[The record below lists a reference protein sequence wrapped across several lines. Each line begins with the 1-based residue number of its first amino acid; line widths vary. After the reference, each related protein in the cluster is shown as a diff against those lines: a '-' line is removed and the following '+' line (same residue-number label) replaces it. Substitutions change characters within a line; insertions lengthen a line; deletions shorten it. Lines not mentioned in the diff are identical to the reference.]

1 MKYITA
7 HSISEQEFI
16 KEPFKI
22 HDSIESI
29 LMDLQNAKKLYV
41 LEIEEDIP
49 LTKKILYNTGFSR
62 NQLFKN
68 YYIDSQKKLIRLKRH
83 VPINELLKN
92 KKATSDY
99 FFNYAVFN
107 ASELQTHLVNRL
119 NSIVEFLI
127 NNPKDK
133 IEPHLLINFCVKLP
147 NLPEKSIHLAEEYII
162 NNYCETEMLI
172 EFANKIEN
180 CDVNKIVKIIADND
194 TSPHCLGL
202 LTSLNKIKNKNLTL
216 DYVEDI
222 IIAKDKKGNLIYE
235 LANKYS
241 NICNLKKLSNAL
253 DLIDNNG
260 YISYL
265 FATNIKG
272 ADKKFF
278 QNSIAKKDRKGTFCI
293 SLASEDGYDNE
304 FLLDRVI
311 ELDIKNRSNGSMVI
325 EFAKKASGCNLDKI
339 LNHLFNYD
347 KTGKYILE
355 FAHITNGYN
364 SEKIIEHIS
373 DIDEE
378 GKLSFL
384 FALTIPNCNAS
395 KLIDKVNKI
404 NKPELFCNLF
414 TSNITSKN
422 KDIFFK
428 EIDKIDKTGDIIRL
442 LSQNSSKKFT
452 ESDLEILNNMLYSK
466 KS

>member
-41 LEIEEDIP
+41 LEIDDEISMP
-49 LTKKILYNTGFSR
+49 KRLLYNSGISR
-62 NQLFKN
+62 SQVFKN
-68 YYIDSQKKLIRLKRH
+68 YYVDSQKKLIRLVRK
-83 VPINELLKN
+83 VPIKDLLNNE
-92 KKATSDY
+92 KATSDY

-107 ASELQTHLVNRL
+107 ASELQVHSRNSL

-127 NNPKDK
+127 SNPKDK

-147 NLPEKSIHLAEEYII
+147 GLPEQSINLAEEYII

-172 EFANKIEN
+172 EFANKIKN
-180 CDVNKIVKIIADND
+180 CNINKIVKVIANND

-202 LTSLNKIKNKNLTL
+202 LKALSKIKNENLTL
-216 DYVEDI
+216 DYIEDVI
-222 IIAKDKKGNLIYE
+222 IEKDKKGNLIYE
-235 LANKYS
+235 LANRH
-241 NICNLKKLSNAL
+241 NDICNIKKLSEAL
-253 DLIDNNG
+253 DSIDNNG

-272 ADKKFF
+272 VDKKFF

-293 SLASEDGYDNE
+293 GLASEDGYDKE

-311 ELDIKNRSNGSMVI
+311 ELDSNNGSMVM
-325 EFAKKASGCNLDKI
+325 EFVKKIPNCNLDKA
-339 LNHLFNYD
+339 LDYLLKYD
-347 KTGKYILE
+347 KSGKYILE
-355 FAHITNGYN
+355 FAYITNGYN
-364 SEKIIEHIS
+364 AEKIIEHIS
-373 DIDEE
+373 DVDKE

-384 FALTIPNCNAS
+384 FGLTIPNCDIS
-395 KLIDKVNKI
+395 KLKNKINEI

-414 TSNITSKN
+414 TSNINNKN
-422 KDIFFK
+422 KDLYFK
-428 EIDKIDKTGDIIRL
+428 QIDKIDETGAIITL
-442 LSQNSSKKFT
+442 ISENTSKKLT
-452 ESDLEILNNMLYSK
+452 NSDLEILNKILDSK
-466 KS
+466 K

>member
-41 LEIEEDIP
+41 LEIDDEISMP
-49 LTKKILYNTGFSR
+49 KRLLYNSGISR
-62 NQLFKN
+62 SQVFKN
-68 YYIDSQKKLIRLKRH
+68 YYVDSQKKLIRLVRK
-83 VPINELLKN
+83 VPIKDLLNNE
-92 KKATSDY
+92 KATSDY

-107 ASELQTHLVNRL
+107 ASELQVHSKNSL

-147 NLPEKSIHLAEEYII
+147 GLPEQSINLAEEYII

-172 EFANKIEN
+172 EFANKIKN
-180 CDVNKIVKIIADND
+180 CNINKIVKVIANND

-202 LTSLNKIKNKNLTL
+202 LKALSKIKNENLTL
-216 DYVEDI
+216 DYIEDVI
-222 IIAKDKKGNLIYE
+222 IEKDKKGNLIYE
-235 LANKYS
+235 LANRH
-241 NICNLKKLSNAL
+241 NDICNIKKLSEAL
-253 DLIDNNG
+253 DSIDNNG

-272 ADKKFF
+272 VDKKFF

-293 SLASEDGYDNE
+293 GLASEDGYDKE

-311 ELDIKNRSNGSMVI
+311 ELDSNNGSMVM
-325 EFAKKASGCNLDKI
+325 EFVKKIPNCNLDKA
-339 LNHLFNYD
+339 LDYLLKYD
-347 KTGKYILE
+347 KSGKYLLE
-355 FAHITNGYN
+355 FAYITNGYN
-364 SEKIIEHIS
+364 AEKIIEHIS
-373 DIDEE
+373 DVDKE

-384 FALTIPNCNAS
+384 FGLTIPNCDIS
-395 KLIDKVNKI
+395 KLKNKISEI

-414 TSNITSKN
+414 TSNINNKN
-422 KDIFFK
+422 KDLYFK
-428 EIDKIDKTGDIIRL
+428 QIDKIDETGAIIKL
-442 LSQNSSKKFT
+442 ISENTSKKLT
-452 ESDLEILNNMLYSK
+452 NSDLEILNKILDSK
-466 KS
+466 K

>member
-41 LEIEEDIP
+41 LEIDDEISMP
-49 LTKKILYNTGFSR
+49 KRLLYNSGISR
-62 NQLFKN
+62 SQVFKN
-68 YYIDSQKKLIRLKRH
+68 YYVDSQKKLIRLVRK
-83 VPINELLKN
+83 VPIKDLLNNE
-92 KKATSDY
+92 KATSDY

-107 ASELQTHLVNRL
+107 ASELQVHSKNSL

-127 NNPKDK
+127 SNPKDK

-147 NLPEKSIHLAEEYII
+147 GLPEQSINLAEEYII

-172 EFANKIEN
+172 EFANKIKN
-180 CDVNKIVKIIADND
+180 CNINKIVKVIANND

-202 LTSLNKIKNKNLTL
+202 LKALSKIKNENLTL
-216 DYVEDI
+216 DYIEDVI
-222 IIAKDKKGNLIYE
+222 IEKDKKGNLIYE
-235 LANKYS
+235 LANRH
-241 NICNLKKLSNAL
+241 NDICNIKKLSEAL
-253 DLIDNNG
+253 DSIDNNG

-272 ADKKFF
+272 VDKKFF

-293 SLASEDGYDNE
+293 GLASEDGYDKE

-311 ELDIKNRSNGSMVI
+311 ELDSNNGSMVM
-325 EFAKKASGCNLDKI
+325 EFVKKIPNCNLDKA
-339 LNHLFNYD
+339 LDYLLKYD
-347 KTGKYILE
+347 KSGKYLLE
-355 FAHITNGYN
+355 FAYITNGYN
-364 SEKIIEHIS
+364 AEKIIEHIS
-373 DIDEE
+373 DVDKE

-384 FALTIPNCNAS
+384 FGLTIPNCDIS
-395 KLIDKVNKI
+395 KLKNKISEI

-414 TSNITSKN
+414 TSNINNKN
-422 KDIFFK
+422 KDLYFK
-428 EIDKIDKTGDIIRL
+428 QIDKIDETGAIIKL
-442 LSQNSSKKFT
+442 ISENTSKKLT
-452 ESDLEILNNMLYSK
+452 NSDLEILNKILDSK
-466 KS
+466 K

>member
-41 LEIEEDIP
+41 LEIDDEISMP
-49 LTKKILYNTGFSR
+49 KRLLYNSGISR
-62 NQLFKN
+62 SQVFKN
-68 YYIDSQKKLIRLKRH
+68 YYVDSQKKLIRLVRK
-83 VPINELLKN
+83 VPIKDLLNNE
-92 KKATSDY
+92 KATSDY

-107 ASELQTHLVNRL
+107 ASELQVHSKNSL

-127 NNPKDK
+127 SNPKDK

-147 NLPEKSIHLAEEYII
+147 GLPEQSINLAEEYII

-172 EFANKIEN
+172 EFANKIKN
-180 CDVNKIVKIIADND
+180 CNINKIVKVIANND

-202 LTSLNKIKNKNLTL
+202 LKALSKIKNENLTL
-216 DYVEDI
+216 DYIEDVI
-222 IIAKDKKGNLIYE
+222 IEKDKKGNLIYE
-235 LANKYS
+235 LANRH
-241 NICNLKKLSNAL
+241 NDICNIKKLSEAL
-253 DLIDNNG
+253 DSIDNNG

-272 ADKKFF
+272 VDKKFF

-293 SLASEDGYDNE
+293 GLASEDGYDKE

-311 ELDIKNRSNGSMVI
+311 ELDSNNGSMVM
-325 EFAKKASGCNLDKI
+325 EFVKKIPNCNLDKA
-339 LNHLFNYD
+339 LDYLLKYD
-347 KTGKYILE
+347 KSGKYILE
-355 FAHITNGYN
+355 FAYITNGYN
-364 SEKIIEHIS
+364 AEKIIEHIS
-373 DIDEE
+373 DVDKE

-384 FALTIPNCNAS
+384 FGLTIPNCDIS
-395 KLIDKVNKI
+395 KLKNKISEI

-414 TSNITSKN
+414 TSNINNKN
-422 KDIFFK
+422 KDLYFK
-428 EIDKIDKTGDIIRL
+428 QIDKIDETGAIITL
-442 LSQNSSKKFT
+442 ISENTSKKLT
-452 ESDLEILNNMLYSK
+452 NSDLEILNKILDSK
-466 KS
+466 K

>member
-41 LEIEEDIP
+41 LEIDDEISMP
-49 LTKKILYNTGFSR
+49 KRLLYNSGISR
-62 NQLFKN
+62 SQVFKN
-68 YYIDSQKKLIRLKRH
+68 YYVDSQKKLIRLVRK
-83 VPINELLKN
+83 VPIKDLLNNE
-92 KKATSDY
+92 KATSDY

-107 ASELQTHLVNRL
+107 ASELQVHSKNSL

-127 NNPKDK
+127 SNPKDK

-147 NLPEKSIHLAEEYII
+147 GLPEQSINLAEEYII

-172 EFANKIEN
+172 EFANKIKN
-180 CDVNKIVKIIADND
+180 CNINKIVKVIANND
-194 TSPHCLGL
+194 TSTHCLGL
-202 LTSLNKIKNKNLTL
+202 LKALSKIKNENLTL
-216 DYVEDI
+216 DYIEDVI
-222 IIAKDKKGNLIYE
+222 IEKDKKGNLIYE
-235 LANKYS
+235 LANRH
-241 NICNLKKLSNAL
+241 NDICNIKKLSEAL
-253 DLIDNNG
+253 DSIDNNG

-272 ADKKFF
+272 VDKKFF

-293 SLASEDGYDNE
+293 GLASEDGYDKE

-311 ELDIKNRSNGSMVI
+311 ELDSNNGSMVM
-325 EFAKKASGCNLDKI
+325 EFVKKIPNCNLDKA
-339 LNHLFNYD
+339 LDYLLKYD
-347 KTGKYILE
+347 KSGKHLLE
-355 FAHITNGYN
+355 FAYITNGYN
-364 SEKIIEHIS
+364 AEKIIEHIS
-373 DIDEE
+373 DVDKE

-384 FALTIPNCNAS
+384 FGLTIPNCDIS
-395 KLIDKVNKI
+395 KLKNKISEI

-414 TSNITSKN
+414 TSNINNKN
-422 KDIFFK
+422 KDLYFK
-428 EIDKIDKTGDIIRL
+428 QIDKIDETGAIIKL
-442 LSQNSSKKFT
+442 ISENTSKKLT
-452 ESDLEILNNMLYSK
+452 NSDLEILNKILDSK
-466 KS
+466 K

>member
-41 LEIEEDIP
+41 LEIDDEISMP
-49 LTKKILYNTGFSR
+49 KRLLYNSGISR
-62 NQLFKN
+62 SQVFKN
-68 YYIDSQKKLIRLKRH
+68 YYVDSQKKLIRLVRK
-83 VPINELLKN
+83 VPIKDLLNNE
-92 KKATSDY
+92 KATSDY

-107 ASELQTHLVNRL
+107 ASELQVHSKNSL

-127 NNPKDK
+127 SNPKDK

-147 NLPEKSIHLAEEYII
+147 GLPEQSINLAEEYII

-172 EFANKIEN
+172 EFANKIKN
-180 CDVNKIVKIIADND
+180 CNINKIVKVIANND

-202 LTSLNKIKNKNLTL
+202 LKALSKIKNENLTL
-216 DYVEDI
+216 DYIEDVI
-222 IIAKDKKGNLIYE
+222 IEKDKKGNLIYE
-235 LANKYS
+235 LANRH
-241 NICNLKKLSNAL
+241 NDICNIKKLSEAL
-253 DLIDNNG
+253 DSIDNNG

-272 ADKKFF
+272 VDKKFF

-293 SLASEDGYDNE
+293 GLASEDGYDKE

-311 ELDIKNRSNGSMVI
+311 ELDSNNGSMVM
-325 EFAKKASGCNLDKI
+325 EFVKKIPNCNLDKA
-339 LNHLFNYD
+339 LDYLLKYD
-347 KTGKYILE
+347 KSGKYLLE
-355 FAHITNGYN
+355 FAYITNGYN
-364 SEKIIEHIS
+364 AEKIIEHIS
-373 DIDEE
+373 DVDKE

-384 FALTIPNCNAS
+384 FGLTIPNCDIS
-395 KLIDKVNKI
+395 KLKNKISEI

-414 TSNITSKN
+414 TSNINNKN
-422 KDIFFK
+422 KDLYFK
-428 EIDKIDKTGDIIRL
+428 QIDKIDETGAIITL
-442 LSQNSSKKFT
+442 ISENTSKKLT
-452 ESDLEILNNMLYSK
+452 NSDLEILNKILDSK
-466 KS
+466 K

>member
-22 HDSIESI
+22 HDSLESI

-41 LEIEEDIP
+41 LEIDDEISMP
-49 LTKKILYNTGFSR
+49 KKLLYNSGISR

-68 YYIDSQKKLIRLKRH
+68 YYVDSQKKLIRLVRK
-83 VPINELLKN
+83 VPIKDLLKN
-92 KKATSDY
+92 EKATSDY

-107 ASELQTHLVNRL
+107 ASELQVHSKNSL

-147 NLPEKSIHLAEEYII
+147 GLPEQSINLAEEYII

-172 EFANKIEN
+172 EFANKINN
-180 CDVNKIVKIIADND
+180 CNINKIVKVIADND
-194 TSPHCLGL
+194 NSPHCLGL
-202 LTSLNKIKNKNLTL
+202 LKALSKIKNENLTL
-216 DYVEDI
+216 DYIEDVI
-222 IIAKDKKGNLIYE
+222 IEKDKKGNLIYE
-235 LANKYS
+235 LANRH
-241 NICNLKKLSNAL
+241 NDICNIKKLSEAL
-253 DLIDNNG
+253 DLVDNNG
-260 YISYL
+260 YVSYL

-272 ADKKFF
+272 VDKEFF

-293 SLASEDGYDNE
+293 GLASEEGYDKE

-311 ELDIKNRSNGSMVI
+311 ELDLNNGSMVM
-325 EFAKKASGCNLDKI
+325 EFVKKIPGCNLDKV
-339 LNHLFNYD
+339 LNYLLTHD
-347 KTGKYILE
+347 KSGKYILE

-373 DIDEE
+373 NTDKE

-384 FALTIPNCNAS
+384 FALTVPNCDIS
-395 KLIDKVNKI
+395 KLNDKINEI

-414 TSNITSKN
+414 MSNITNKN
-422 KDIFFK
+422 KDLYLNQIN
-428 EIDKIDKTGDIIRL
+428 KIDETGDIIRL
-442 LSQNSSKKFT
+442 LSENTSKKL
-452 ESDLEILNNMLYSK
+452 SDSDIEILNNMLNSK
-466 KS
+466 KVN

>member
-41 LEIEEDIP
+41 LEIDDEISMP
-49 LTKKILYNTGFSR
+49 KRLLYNSGISR
-62 NQLFKN
+62 SQVFKN
-68 YYIDSQKKLIRLKRH
+68 YYVDSQKKLIRLVRK
-83 VPINELLKN
+83 VPIKDLLNNE
-92 KKATSDY
+92 KATSDY

-107 ASELQTHLVNRL
+107 ASELQVHSKNSL

-127 NNPKDK
+127 SNPKDK

-147 NLPEKSIHLAEEYII
+147 GLPEQSINLAEEYII

-172 EFANKIEN
+172 EFANKIKN
-180 CDVNKIVKIIADND
+180 CNINKIVKVIANND

-202 LTSLNKIKNKNLTL
+202 LKALSKIKNENLTL
-216 DYVEDI
+216 DYIEDVI
-222 IIAKDKKGNLIYE
+222 IEKDKKGNLIYE
-235 LANKYS
+235 LANRH
-241 NICNLKKLSNAL
+241 NDICNIKKLSEAL
-253 DLIDNNG
+253 DSIDNNG

-272 ADKKFF
+272 VDKKFF

-293 SLASEDGYDNE
+293 GLASEDGYDKE

-311 ELDIKNRSNGSMVI
+311 ELDSNNGSMVM
-325 EFAKKASGCNLDKI
+325 EFVKKIPNCNLDKA
-339 LNHLFNYD
+339 LDYLLKYD
-347 KTGKYILE
+347 KSGKYLLE
-355 FAHITNGYN
+355 FAYITNGYN
-364 SEKIIEHIS
+364 AEKIIEHIS
-373 DIDEE
+373 DVDKE

-384 FALTIPNCNAS
+384 FGLTIPNCDIS
-395 KLIDKVNKI
+395 KLKNKINEI

-414 TSNITSKN
+414 TSNINNKN
-422 KDIFFK
+422 KDLYFK
-428 EIDKIDKTGDIIRL
+428 QIDKIDETGAIITL
-442 LSQNSSKKFT
+442 ISENTSKKLT
-452 ESDLEILNNMLYSK
+452 NSDLEILNKILDSK
-466 KS
+466 K

>member
-41 LEIEEDIP
+41 LEIDDEISMP
-49 LTKKILYNTGFSR
+49 KRLLYNSGISR
-62 NQLFKN
+62 SQVFKN
-68 YYIDSQKKLIRLKRH
+68 YYVDSQKKLIRLVRK
-83 VPINELLKN
+83 VPIKDLLNNE
-92 KKATSDY
+92 KATSDY

-107 ASELQTHLVNRL
+107 ASELQVHSKNSL

-127 NNPKDK
+127 SNPKDK

-147 NLPEKSIHLAEEYII
+147 GLPEQSINLAEEYII

-172 EFANKIEN
+172 EFANKIKN
-180 CDVNKIVKIIADND
+180 CNINKIVKVIANND

-202 LTSLNKIKNKNLTL
+202 LKALSKIKNENLTL
-216 DYVEDI
+216 DYIEDVI
-222 IIAKDKKGNLIYE
+222 IEKDKKGNLIYE
-235 LANKYS
+235 LANRH
-241 NICNLKKLSNAL
+241 NDICNIKKLSEAL
-253 DLIDNNG
+253 DSIDNNG

-272 ADKKFF
+272 VDKKFF

-293 SLASEDGYDNE
+293 GLASEDGYDKE

-311 ELDIKNRSNGSMVI
+311 ELDSNNGSMVM
-325 EFAKKASGCNLDKI
+325 EFVKKIPNCNLDKA
-339 LNHLFNYD
+339 LDYLLKYD
-347 KTGKYILE
+347 KSGKYILE
-355 FAHITNGYN
+355 FAYITNGYN
-364 SEKIIEHIS
+364 AEKIIEHIS
-373 DIDEE
+373 DVDKE

-384 FALTIPNCNAS
+384 FGLTIPNCDIS
-395 KLIDKVNKI
+395 KLKNKINEI

-414 TSNITSKN
+414 TSNINNKN
-422 KDIFFK
+422 KDLYFK
-428 EIDKIDKTGDIIRL
+428 QIDKIDETGAIIKL
-442 LSQNSSKKFT
+442 ISENTSKKLT
-452 ESDLEILNNMLYSK
+452 NSDLEILNKILDSK
-466 KS
+466 K